1 MYRRI
6 VVLGLLAVVGCGGSD
21 SNAPAPVLTTLTVAL
36 SPNAVQVGQTAT
48 ATATGVDQN
57 GAVMAIGT
65 VTWTS
70 SSAIATVAADGKVTA
85 VSAGSAIISGS
96 VSGKSAQAVLTIVP
110 LPGVAL
116 SIVTGPPATVQNRLA
131 LTPAPAVQVVN
142 SAGGPV
148 AQAGLTVT
156 ASASVGNIAGNPIAI
171 TDASGRA
178 TFTQMGFATRTLGPR
193 NLVFTAPGMTPATVS
208 VNVTVGPPVLGF
220 ILAGDAQTAVVGK
233 AVAIAPSVRVT
244 DPDTNPTPN
253 IPMEFFVSGG
263 GGSTTGSP
271 ATTTTNGVATL
282 GSWILGPTPGTNSLQ
297 VRPVGFSGGVPF
309 SATGVAAPAMVSPIA
324 QLRGASRT
332 VMFESAVPLLRC
344 APPGCR

>member
-1 MYRRI
+1 MFRRI
-6 VVLGLLAVVGCGGSD
+6 VVLGLLAAVGCGGSD

-36 SPNAVQVGQTAT
+36 SPNAVQVGQTST

-85 VSAGSAIISGS
+85 VSAGSAIISGA
-96 VSGKSAQAVLTIVP
+96 VGGKSAQAVLTIVP

-116 SIVTGPPATVQNRLA
+116 SIVTGPPATVQNRIA
-131 LTPAPAVQVVN
+131 LTPAPVVQVVN
-142 SAGGPV
+142 STGGPV
-148 AQAGLTVT
+148 AQGGLTVT
-156 ASASVGNIAGNPIAI
+156 ASASVGNIAGVATAV
-171 TDASGRA
+171 TDGTGRA

-193 NLVFTAPGMTPATVS
+193 NLVFTAPGMTPASVS

-244 DPDTNPTPN
+244 DPDTNPTPG
-253 IPMEFFVSGG
+253 ISMEFVVSAG

-271 ATTTTNGVATL
+271 VATTANGVATV

-297 VRPVGFSGGVPF
+297 VRPVTFSGGVPF
-309 SATGVAAPAMVSPIA
+309 TAIGIAAPTMVAPFPA
-324 QLRGASRT
+324 LRASR
-332 VMFESAVPLLRC
+332 VMMFESSLRVLGCTPL
-344 APPGCR
+344 GCR